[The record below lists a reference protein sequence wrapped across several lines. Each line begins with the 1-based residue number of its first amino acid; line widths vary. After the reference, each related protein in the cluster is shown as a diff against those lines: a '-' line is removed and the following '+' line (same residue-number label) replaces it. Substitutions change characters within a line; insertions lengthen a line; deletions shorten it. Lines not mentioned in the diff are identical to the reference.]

1 LPLASSP
8 KPLDWIPLD
17 RTIRPPAGLKDLQQ
31 GWFWN
36 LLLASFFDQSEMQGY
51 LPITSQ
57 LWLIAGAHRRD
68 LWEAHK
74 SPVMAAFDVLKL
86 EGGKEVLYFPP
97 LIESIRKQRTR
108 LRNRKSVDEEFST
121 NSQPSTEGAGVSP
134 STSQSGFDFDSKKP
148 LQNQKPSNVRKTSK
162 YKQADFDA
170 RDLRRLKEAADKF
183 DRMRDA
189 SLGNNPHWMQDEKK
203 VYEWLCQEAGI
214 TVERAL
220 RLESIQ
226 KKWPDKP
233 KTLAAAGD

>member
-121 NSQPSTEGAGVSP
+121 NSQPSTEGAGASP
-134 STSQSGFDFDSKKP
+134 STSQSGFDFDSK
-148 LQNQKPSNVRKTSK
+148 NQDQIQ
-162 YKQADFDA
+162 KQSSA
-170 RDLRRLKEAADKF
+170 REPRYTQKDYNERDIRRMKEATDKF
-183 DRMRDA
+183 YRQCE
-189 SLGNNPHWMQDEKK
+189 SSVGNVPQWMQDEKK
-203 VYEWLCQEAGI
+203 VFEYICQESGI
-214 TVERAL
+214 TVERG
-220 RLESIQ
+220 LELERIQ
-226 KKWPDKP
+226 KQWPDKT